1 MRDPLQFVKVA
12 DGTVFFAVAHD
23 ELREVGID
31 IGVCDQ
37 LLIGGGVDVQLFD
50 FLLVDIQVGLQF
62 RRVDVLHDVYFLEL

>member
-12 DGTVFFAVAHD
+12 DGSVFFAVAHD
-23 ELREVGID
+23 EFCQVGID
-31 IGVCDQ
+31 IWVCDQ

-50 FLLVDIQVGLQF
+50 FLLVDVQVGLQF